1 MKKKNSYI
9 FFFLMSVAEVS
20 EQLAGLNLKEINEEQ
35 TKQVF
40 DKVKALKQVK
50 DVVVLSSEG
59 KSLHSTMDV
68 NDAEIAY
75 E

>member
-1 MKKKNSYI
+1 
-9 FFFLMSVAEVS
+9 MSVAEVS